1 MDRDIILGSCGV
13 FVAVFVVVWLYLR
26 SSATI
31 EMIRRRNLRSL
42 REITRELHH
51 GD

>member
-1 MDRDIILGSCGV
+1 MDWDLILGCGGV
-13 FVAVFVVVWLYLR
+13 LASVLTVVWLYLR

-31 EMIRRRNLRSL
+31 EMIHRRKLRSL

-51 GD
+51 GE